1 LPSTLQHQR
10 TPDTEGPME
19 GVEDAPDEL
28 STNVLGLISA
38 YRMGDALDAEDLY
51 PKRKSARESE
61 SAQAT
66 VVAA

>member
-1 LPSTLQHQR
+1 
-10 TPDTEGPME
+10 ME

-28 STNVLGLISA
+28 SPNVLGLISA

-51 PKRKSARESE
+51 PKRESARESE

>member
-1 LPSTLQHQR
+1 
-10 TPDTEGPME
+10 ME